1 MHEPDRRCCRDPRD
15 RLWVVDEISDRAAL
29 GKIIQLAG
37 GDTIVDSENALHH
50 CEGGW
55 VRCRQVEK
63 SKLALYLAERKE
75 KLADL
80 AVSSLGVKKVG
91 QDSRAEGAQTTE
103 PQGTEAGQQV
113 LQEDFEGPAV
123 LEDNPTALFAAIAP
137 RMFAAFRMDPYPAQH
152 GDDGT
157 EAGQQ
162 VLQEAD
168 RVAEDGKEAQAEE
181 ADRETEAY
189 DFAQEDEEEEEAWIS
204 F

>member
-37 GDTIVDSENALHH
+37 GDTVVDSENALHH

-103 PQGTEAGQQV
+103 PQG
-113 LQEDFEGPAV
+113 
-123 LEDNPTALFAAIAP
+123 I
-137 RMFAAFRMDPYPAQH
+137 
-152 GDDGT
+152 

-189 DFAQEDEEEEEAWIS
+189 DFADVG
-204 F
+204 